1 MRSDSAPGDGSAQ
14 GALDAPGGAP
24 AAGAGGEASPSPGD
38 AEITAD
44 DLRRMTR
51 VLGLIAIPEHLMPK
65 VLEHVR
71 THRAAMRSFE
81 DAGIDLGGVVTAQ
94 PFRA

>member
-1 MRSDSAPGDGSAQ
+1 MRSDSAPGDGGAEGAQRDASAS
-14 GALDAPGGAP
+14 GAASPAPGG
-24 AAGAGGEASPSPGD
+24 E
-38 AEITAD
+38 EVTAD

-51 VLGLIAIPEHLMPK
+51 VLGLIPIPEHLMPK

-71 THRAAMRSFE
+71 THRAALRTFE
-81 DAGIDLGGVVTAQ
+81 DAGIAVGGVLTAQ

>member
-14 GALDAPGGAP
+14 GALDAPG
-24 AAGAGGEASPSPGD
+24 AGAGGEASPPPGD

-44 DLRRMTR
+44 DLRRMAR

-71 THRAAMRSFE
+71 AHRAAMRSFD
-81 DAGIDLGGVVTAQ
+81 DAGIDVGGVVTAQ

>member
-1 MRSDSAPGDGSAQ
+1 M
-14 GALDAPGGAP
+14 
-24 AAGAGGEASPSPGD
+24 
-38 AEITAD
+38 
-44 DLRRMTR
+44 
-51 VLGLIAIPEHLMPK
+51 LGLIAIPERLMPK

-71 THRAAMRSFE
+71 AHRAAMRSFE

>member
-14 GALDAPGGAP
+14 GAQGDAP
-24 AAGAGGEASPSPGD
+24 AAGAAPPPGG

-44 DLRRMTR
+44 DLHRMTR
-51 VLGLIAIPEHLMPK
+51 VLGLIPIPEHLMPK

-71 THRAAMRSFE
+71 THRAALRTFE
-81 DAGIDLGGVVTAQ
+81 DAGIDVGGVLTAQ